1 MTKILEQVFSNLA
14 DKSADQTMAVNAKAS
29 AAASATAY
37 LTATLEATTPEI
49 RRLFSEFTTQTTMEQ
64 EVLAALAVQKGWA
77 NPYDTPTGQLNSTI
91 KQSADV
97 ISHNVQ

>member
-1 MTKILEQVFSNLA
+1 MAKFLDQVFTNLA

-37 LTATLEATTPEI
+37 LTATLEATTPEV

-64 EVLAALAVQKGWA
+64 EALAGLVVTKGWA
-77 NPYDTPTGQLNSTI
+77 NPYDTPSGQLNSII
-91 KQSADV
+91 KQSTDV